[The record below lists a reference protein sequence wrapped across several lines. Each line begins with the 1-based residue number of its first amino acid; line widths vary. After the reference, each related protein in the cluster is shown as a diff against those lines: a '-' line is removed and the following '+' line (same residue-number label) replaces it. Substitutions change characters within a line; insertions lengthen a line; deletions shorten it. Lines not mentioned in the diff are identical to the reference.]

1 MERKAKPADG
11 VPAWQPVCDPVSIR
25 SAVCNDEACV
35 GPWIV
40 GPNGRDGDGWGL
52 IATGLMR
59 SLAML
64 PWNDVARLTDGTL
77 SSSQRRNEAGLVLM
91 GSDAA
96 NENRAG
102 NVASDALRLC
112 YGPGVCV
119 GGESG

>member
-1 MERKAKPADG
+1 
-11 VPAWQPVCDPVSIR
+11 
-25 SAVCNDEACV
+25 
-35 GPWIV
+35 
-40 GPNGRDGDGWGL
+40 
-52 IATGLMR
+52 
-59 SLAML
+59 ML

-112 YGPGVCV
+112 YEPGVGV